1 MCLLGSYISRNKR
14 GRGRWVPA
22 TVLEKGWKPRKADSV
37 SLRSWQLK
45 QKTPTRWFF
54 PSFIRI
60 FHPSLGWHTRLFY
73 SNSYHYFEHPEWQM
87 ETLVPAGVYASSWYS
102 GVTSQNLISDIA
114 FPKPGCRNQW
124 VRNWC
129 SESVCCLMQWY
140 PQLSQI
146 NCPLSPESITRW
158 YRVIH

>member
-1 MCLLGSYISRNKR
+1 MGACYCTWKRMKAEKGRFCLLAQL
-14 GRGRWVPA
+14 A
-22 TVLEKGWKPRKADSV
+22 TETKDWEPPP
-37 SLRSWQLK
+37 
-45 QKTPTRWFF
+45 PTRCSF
-54 PSFIRI
+54 PSFIGI
-60 FHPSLGWHTRLFY
+60 FHPSLGWHTRLSY

-102 GVTSQNLISDIA
+102 GVTSQNHISDIA

-140 PQLSQI
+140 TQLSQI
-146 NCPLSPESITRW
+146 NCPLSPESITQW
-158 YRVIH
+158 YRLIH